1 MHDGLRKIRFPL
13 VLFCAGATPVSLF
26 ASVTQGYASVVGA
39 KVVANIEYPDASQ
52 HSTTQLQMRDDG
64 AGADIIKGDGT
75 YSAYIINSD
84 SKGKH
89 SINVEVV
96 SEGGTSVKSVT
107 TYSQAGAISG
117 RLN

>member
-1 MHDGLRKIRFPL
+1 M
-13 VLFCAGATPVSLF
+13 SLF
-26 ASVTQGYASVVGA
+26 AAVTQGYASVVGA

-52 HSTTQLQMRDDG
+52 HPTTQLQMRDDG